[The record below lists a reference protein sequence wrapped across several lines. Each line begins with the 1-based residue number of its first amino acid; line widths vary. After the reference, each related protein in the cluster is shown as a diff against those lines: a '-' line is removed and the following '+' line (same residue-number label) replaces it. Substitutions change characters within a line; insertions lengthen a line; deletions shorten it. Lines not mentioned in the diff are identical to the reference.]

1 MREPLG
7 GEECVRRDAERGVMM
22 EAAPAPAFEVIQ
34 PQLVLELLV
43 VPLDA
48 PAQHRQ
54 ADQVDRG
61 RRRWQRGEPI
71 LDRRSFPPRPF
82 DEQPLFEP
90 GCRAPVVAMR
100 GPDADRREARPHRAA
115 RACAPGHGA
124 PSPRRQLLSQGPYAE
139 WSMPPGPADQCRR
152 SAVASILRRGQRRAA
167 GRAQD
172 GAIVPG
178 GIGDEVMHRLMARAH
193 VARIDA
199 RGHRLDALPL
209 PGQTEP
215 GDIGPQGAVPIP
227 MAEGRAETLNIRVK
241 PLGAGGPGVGH
252 TWMLPAYPRNPLVL
266 LTQ

>member
-1 MREPLG
+1 MESGACRSGRTGSAPRDETFGEARGREEGERLRGEMREPLG

-100 GPDADRREARPHRAA
+100 GPDAHTVVSVLMPTTYGI
-115 RACAPGHGA
+115 ACAV
-124 PSPRRQLLSQGPYAE
+124 
-139 WSMPPGPADQCRR
+139 
-152 SAVASILRRGQRRAA
+152 SASRK
-167 GRAQD
+167 
-172 GAIVPG
+172 
-178 GIGDEVMHRLMARAH
+178 
-193 VARIDA
+193 
-199 RGHRLDALPL
+199 
-209 PGQTEP
+209 
-215 GDIGPQGAVPIP
+215 AVTTP
-227 MAEGRAETLNIRVK
+227 
-241 PLGAGGPGVGH
+241 
-252 TWMLPAYPRNPLVL
+252 
-266 LTQ
+266 